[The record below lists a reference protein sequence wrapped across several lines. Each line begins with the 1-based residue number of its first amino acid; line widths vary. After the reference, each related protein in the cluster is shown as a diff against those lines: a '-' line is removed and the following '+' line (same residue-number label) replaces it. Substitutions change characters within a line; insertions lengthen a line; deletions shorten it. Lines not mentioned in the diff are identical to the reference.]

1 GLGHAARRHH
11 PALQR
16 ATRARGD
23 RRAGDV
29 GKSRAVMTR
38 RARRSERGQA
48 LVETGIIIV
57 MFVMLVMGTIEFGRA
72 WMISNMIT
80 HAAREGARVAA
91 TWPTRTSGAI
101 SSTDKT
107 TIQNQVQ
114 VELTKVLG
122 SSTGLTA
129 TVSQTTVGTIPTVQ
143 LRVNGSVSYLFRLL
157 PGMAS

>member
-1 GLGHAARRHH
+1 
-11 PALQR
+11 
-16 ATRARGD
+16 
-23 RRAGDV
+23 
-29 GKSRAVMTR
+29 
-38 RARRSERGQA
+38 
-48 LVETGIIIV
+48 
-57 MFVMLVMGTIEFGRA
+57 IEFGRA

-122 SSTGLTA
+122 SPTGLTA

-157 PGMAS
+157 PGMASFAVDKTVTFRDEGN